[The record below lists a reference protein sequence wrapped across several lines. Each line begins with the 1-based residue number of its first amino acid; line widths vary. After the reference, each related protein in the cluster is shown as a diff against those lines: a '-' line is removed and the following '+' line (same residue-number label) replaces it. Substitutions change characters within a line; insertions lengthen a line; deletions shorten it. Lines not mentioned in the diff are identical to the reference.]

1 MSNISDV
8 ALIGKETK
16 SSSNRW
22 IGHFLPTNSYCLIA
36 LAYPALSND
45 PDSMQCNAMGNVKV
59 PILNIFYQLPFF
71 RLAIS

>member
-16 SSSNRW
+16 SSINRW
-22 IGHFLPTNSYCLIA
+22 IGHFLPTNSYFLIA

-45 PDSMQCNAMGNVKV
+45 PDSMGNVKV